1 MEVYR
6 ERAIANS
13 TQYCSAGEQSVGKPY
28 DRWSKRNLSN
38 KIIDNFELGFAPNS
52 WNDLF
57 NYLSKVEKFPI
68 NLILASGLAISK
80 DNSDKIYDRFRNRLI
95 VPIHDMQ

>member
-1 MEVYR
+1 MKYL
-6 ERAIANS
+6 
-13 TQYCSAGEQSVGKPY
+13 T
-28 DRWSKRNLSN
+28 SKRNLSN

-57 NYLSKVEKFPI
+57 NYLYKVEKFPI

-80 DNSDKIYDRFRNRLI
+80 DNSDKIYDRFRNRLMFQYMI
-95 VPIHDMQ
+95 CREE

>member
-1 MEVYR
+1 MKYL
-6 ERAIANS
+6 
-13 TQYCSAGEQSVGKPY
+13 T
-28 DRWSKRNLSN
+28 SKRNLNN
-38 KIIDNFELGFAPNS
+38 KTIDNFELGFAPNS

-80 DNSDKIYDRFRNRLI
+80 DNSEKIYDRFRNRLI
-95 VPIHDMQ
+95 VPIHDMQGRVCLLYTSDAADES